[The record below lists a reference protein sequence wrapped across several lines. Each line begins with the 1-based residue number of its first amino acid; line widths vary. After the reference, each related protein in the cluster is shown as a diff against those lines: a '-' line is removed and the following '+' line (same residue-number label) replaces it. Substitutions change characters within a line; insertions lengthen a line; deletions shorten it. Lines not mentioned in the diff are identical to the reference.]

1 MVVRIWLEETM
12 PHVLVAGKLHPSG
25 IALLNAAPGVT
36 FDYVEDISE
45 PSYAPLIAAADA
57 LVIRT
62 QPLSAPTIARA
73 GRLRI
78 VSRHGVG
85 YDAVDLQALNERG
98 IALSIVGD
106 VNSISVA
113 EHAMMFLLAC
123 AKYLLRSDRSV
134 REGNWIWRNRLEAGE
149 LFGKNLLIMGFGR
162 TGRRLAKLASAFD
175 MEVRAFDP
183 YLHKM
188 GWPEGPI
195 APVSDLIAGLRWAD
209 AVSVHIPK
217 GERPAIGAEEL
228 AAMKPSAI
236 LVNTARGGIVDEAAL
251 LDALRSGRISAA
263 GLDVF
268 DDEPPMPDNPLY
280 GLDQVILTPH
290 VAGLTAASAERM
302 AISSVQNVLDFFAGT
317 IDPTLVVNR
326 NWLDASP

>member
-1 MVVRIWLEETM
+1 M
-12 PHVLVAGKLHPSG
+12 PHILVAGKLHPSG
-25 IALLNAAPGVT
+25 IALLHAAPGVT
-36 FDYVEDISE
+36 FDYVEEVSE
-45 PSYAPLIAAADA
+45 ASYAPLIAPADG

-62 QPLSAPTIARA
+62 QPLSAPTVARA
-73 GRLRI
+73 DRLRI

-85 YDAVDLQALNERG
+85 YDAVDLPSLNSKG

-113 EHAMMFLLAC
+113 EHAMMLLLAC
-123 AKYLLRSDRSV
+123 AKQLLRSDHSI
-134 REGNWIWRNRLEAGE
+134 REGNWSWRNRLEATE
-149 LFGKNLLIMGFGR
+149 LFGKRLLIMGFGR
-162 TGRRLAKLASAFD
+162 TGRRLAKLADAFG

-183 YLHKM
+183 YLLKT

-195 APVSDLIAGLRWAD
+195 APVSDLMASLGWAD
-209 AVSVHIPK
+209 AVSVHVPR
-217 GERPAIGAEEL
+217 GERPAIGAQEL

-251 LDALRSGRISAA
+251 LEALRGGKISAA

-268 DDEPPMPDNPLY
+268 DDEPPLADHPLF
-280 GLDQVILTPH
+280 GFDQVILTPH
-290 VAGLTAASAERM
+290 IAGLTAECAERM

-317 IDPTLVVNR
+317 INPALVVNR
-326 NWLDASP
+326 DYLNAKP

>member
-1 MVVRIWLEETM
+1 M

-25 IALLNAAPGVT
+25 IALLHAAPGVT
-36 FDYVEDISE
+36 FDYVEDVSE
-45 PSYAPLIAAADA
+45 ASYSPLISIADG

-62 QPLSAPTIARA
+62 QPLSAPTVARA
-73 GRLRI
+73 DKLRI

-85 YDAVDLQALNERG
+85 YDAVDLPSLNSKG

-113 EHAMMFLLAC
+113 EHAMMLLLAC
-123 AKYLLRSDRSV
+123 AKQLLRSDRSV
-134 REGNWIWRNRLEAGE
+134 REGNWSWRNRLDATE
-149 LFGKNLLIMGFGR
+149 LFGKRLLLMGFGR
-162 TGRRLAKLASAFD
+162 TGRRLAKLADAFG

-183 YLHKM
+183 YLQKT
-188 GWPEGPI
+188 GWPEGPF
-195 APVSDLIAGLRWAD
+195 APVSDLMAGLGWAD
-209 AVSVHIPK
+209 AISIHVPR
-217 GERPAIGAEEL
+217 GERPAIGAREL

-236 LVNTARGGIVDEAAL
+236 LVNTARGGIVDEGAL
-251 LDALRSGRISAA
+251 LQALRSGKISAA

-268 DDEPPMPDNPLY
+268 DDEPPPADHPLF

-290 VAGLTAASAERM
+290 IAGLTAECAERM

-317 IDPTLVVNR
+317 INPALIVNR
-326 NWLDASP
+326 EYLNVRS